1 MCCFTAAAPPADVS
15 ESDITTDSTSTIVH
29 DTTTIMSDA
38 RQNEVD
44 ANFPK
49 IDDKTT
55 TLSDVDEK
63 IGSIEADD
71 EERSTQGENVSS
83 TEQSAKL
90 PLDKSTTEVLEITAS
105 TEQHTTVSQMP
116 REEEVEAE
124 EEDEY
129 GEDVEEIEE
138 PKSKAESERFATEAV
153 EKVPPSTTTKIV
165 PNDSTTS
172 KIAHKVAVVPMPAIE
187 ESTNKSAT
195 DNVERTK
202 ALHKIRN
209 VLRAHILRTILT
221 VLNSEAKQ
229 RQKSQTEEM
238 HAQESQVV
246 EEKLYGS
253 GYDVSSGGDDKVI
266 AFDSNLQRYVYMDK
280 GHYETMTSHNQRP
293 DYVRL

>member
-71 EERSTQGENVSS
+71 EDRSTQGENVFS

-90 PLDKSTTEVLEITAS
+90 PLDKSTTEVLEITPS

-129 GEDVEEIEE
+129 VEDVEEIEE

-280 GHYETMTSHNQRP
+280 GHYETMTSNNQRP

>member
-90 PLDKSTTEVLEITAS
+90 PLDKSTTKVLEITAS

-129 GEDVEEIEE
+129 VEDVEEIEE